1 MTMTANK
8 PNPIATE
15 NIASSEFK
23 ARAYPYYARLRDE
36 APVHQVKA
44 VGNRSSAWLITRFE
58 DVSRLLKSD
67 QLVKDRRNAMTPA
80 QLKKTNTIPGF
91 LKALERNM
99 LDLDVPDHT
108 RLRGLVHQ
116 GFTPRLIERM
126 RTRVQSL
133 SEELIYS
140 AKRNGQMDL
149 IHDYAL
155 PIPVTIISEML
166 GIPQRERESFTRYS
180 SAMLKATVSPMSAF
194 FSIPQIMLF
203 VALVRRVI
211 KLKRKQPEDDLI
223 SALASVEEAGDYLS
237 EDELLAMIMLLVI
250 AGHETTV
257 NLIGNGTLALLT
269 HPDQLE
275 RLRNDPAIMKPAIE
289 ELLRF
294 DSPVEF
300 ATERYTRDDLEL
312 HGVKIPKGELV
323 YLVIASANRDE
334 TQFAN
339 PNNLE
344 LNRDPNKHLSF
355 GQGIHFCL
363 GAPLARLEASI
374 AFQTLLREAPN
385 LKLAVNA
392 NNLRWRSGMNL
403 RGLEKLPVK
412 F

>member
-1 MTMTANK
+1 MTLTASK
-8 PNPIATE
+8 PNPIPAE

-36 APVHQVKA
+36 APVHQLKA
-44 VGNRSSAWLITRFE
+44 VGNRSSAWLITRYE

-67 QLVKDRRNAMTPA
+67 QLVKDRHNAMTPA
-80 QLKKTNTIPGF
+80 QLKKTTTIPGF

-126 RTRVQSL
+126 RTRVQTL
-133 SEELIYS
+133 SEELIHS

-149 IHDYAL
+149 IRDYAL

-166 GIPQRERESFTRYS
+166 GIPERERASFAKYS
-180 SAMLKATVSPMSAF
+180 NAILRATVSPLSAM
-194 FSIPQIMLF
+194 FSIPQIMMF
-203 VALVRRVI
+203 VSLVRRVV

-223 SALASVEEAGDYLS
+223 SVLTTVEEAGDRLS
-237 EDELLAMIMLLVI
+237 EDELLAMIVLLVI

-269 HPDQLE
+269 QPEQLE
-275 RLRNDPAIMKPAIE
+275 QLRNDPALMKPAIE

-294 DSPVEF
+294 DSPVEY
-300 ATERYTRDDLEL
+300 ASERYTRDDLEL
-312 HGVKIPKGELV
+312 HGVTIPKGELV
-323 YLVIASANRDE
+323 YLVLGSANRDE
-334 TQFAN
+334 AQFSN

-344 LNRDPNKHLSF
+344 LSRDPNKHLSF

-374 AFQTLLREAPN
+374 IFQTLLREAPN

-392 NNLRWRSGMNL
+392 ENLRWRPGTNV

>member
-1 MTMTANK
+1 MTLTASK
-8 PNPIATE
+8 PNTIPAE

-36 APVHQVKA
+36 APVHQLKA
-44 VGNRSSAWLITRFE
+44 VGNRSSAWLITRYE

-67 QLVKDRRNAMTPA
+67 QLVKDRHNAMTLA
-80 QLKKTNTIPGF
+80 QLKKTTTIPGF

-126 RTRVQSL
+126 RARVQTL
-133 SEELIYS
+133 SEELIHS

-149 IHDYAL
+149 IRDYAL

-166 GIPQRERESFTRYS
+166 GIPERERASFAKYS
-180 SAMLKATVSPMSAF
+180 NAILRATVSPLSAL
-194 FSIPQIMLF
+194 FSIPQIMMF
-203 VALVRRVI
+203 VSLVRRVV

-223 SALASVEEAGDYLS
+223 SVLTTVEEAGDRLS
-237 EDELLAMIMLLVI
+237 EDELLAMIVLLVI

-269 HPDQLE
+269 HPKQLE
-275 RLRNDPAIMKPAIE
+275 QLRNDPALMKPAIE

-294 DSPVEF
+294 DSPVEY
-300 ATERYTRDDLEL
+300 ASERYSRENLEL

-323 YLVIASANRDE
+323 YLVLGSANRDE
-334 TQFAN
+334 AQFSN

-344 LNRDPNKHLSF
+344 LSRDPNKHLSF

-374 AFQTLLREAPN
+374 IFQTLLREAPN

-392 NNLRWRSGMNL
+392 ENLRWRPGTNV